1 MRQCALFHGFILN
14 LNHLLYFVYTFW
26 CKHSNGFERTWK
38 FFKKSLGFVVQHRQ
52 IFVIHSSSL
61 SLSLWCL
68 AWTKQMRHSFITRS
82 WRQYGLVV
90 TLLDLY
96 SVIHDCFVQVS
107 LPPPPFHQAEWFL
120 FQFLVLIISTA
131 GQTLL
136 IANRPAASLL
146 GFICCLKYL
155 ILIDSLTVWWFK
167 NITRVVVNL

>member
-1 MRQCALFHGFILN
+1 MRQRALFHGFILN

-82 WRQYGLVV
+82 WRQHGLVV

-120 FQFLVLIISTA
+120 FQFLVLIISTCWA
-131 GQTLL
+131 NFVDSQQTSCLSVGIHLL
-136 IANRPAASLL
+136 FKIFDSYRQLNSLVIQKYNQ
-146 GFICCLKYL
+146 GCC
-155 ILIDSLTVWWFK
+155 
-167 NITRVVVNL
+167 